1 MTAVFLEIWIT
12 DELTQMHRSRQYTKK
27 FIISDLRMEA
37 DSLEDVTPEGVAW
50 KTLSITHVEYPV
62 GDKVFLA

>member
-1 MTAVFLEIWIT
+1 
-12 DELTQMHRSRQYTKK
+12 MHRSRQYTKK